1 MLLLGVT
8 GGAGVGKGTVADW
21 FASRGFPVADTDLI
35 ARKMSAP
42 GEVAHEAISDCF
54 GGEGVVGPNGQ
65 VDRAALAKLVFG
77 DSGARKRLE
86 AILHPLIR
94 ASWKSLAEGWSRLD
108 VAAGVVVIPLLFE
121 TGAESEFHHV
131 LCAACSGPEQR
142 ARLARRG
149 WDPQRAQAVISAQWP
164 QEMKMG
170 RSSHV
175 VWTEHEVNVT
185 RRQVEMIARSLQIW
199 VG

>member
-8 GGAGVGKGTVADW
+8 GGVGVGKGTVADW
-21 FASRGFPVADTDLI
+21 FASRGFPVVDTDQI
-35 ARKMSAP
+35 ARKISAP
-42 GEVAHEAISDCF
+42 GEAAHAAISDCF
-54 GGEGVVGPNGQ
+54 VGEGVLGPKGQ
-65 VDRAALAKLVFG
+65 IDRAALAKLVFG
-77 DSGARKRLE
+77 DTGARKRLE

-94 ASWKSLAEGWSRLD
+94 ASWKALAEGWSRLG

-149 WDPQRAQAVISAQWP
+149 WDAQRAQGVISAQWP

-175 VWTEHEVNVT
+175 VWTEHDPGVT
-185 RRQVEMIARSLQIW
+185 LRQVEKIARSLQIW